1 MKLLNDQTYHLMKQK
16 SGNWDSLVSTLFAGT
31 EVQQEQQTPETVIAL
46 IEGGQGNSEDQ
57 GKIETLKAEMQAKD
71 LEIKKLLSTIE
82 ELRKTPAS
90 AAVPAVNHE
99 AAAAVEDIREF
110 AKAHEA
116 DTAAIMAKAKEVG
129 FF

>member
-1 MKLLNDQTYHLMKQK
+1 MKLLNDQTYNLMKQK
-16 SGNWDSLVSTLFAGT
+16 SGNWDSLVSTLFQET

-46 IEGGQGNSEDQ
+46 IENGQNNSEDHDQ
-57 GKIETLKAEMQAKD
+57 IDTLKSEMQAKD
-71 LEIKKLLSTIE
+71 QKIQQLLSTIE

-90 AAVPAVNHE
+90 AAVPAVTHE
-99 AAAAVEDIREF
+99 AAAAVEDIKEF